1 LSRTM
6 TALSGSMKYIHNNDI
21 KPLPDLLK
29 KIGEDMQTVMVK
41 RLKHQE
47 QASDQVLNKLKRAK
61 DQMEDDFKQQL
72 LEKDN
77 QKQELLAE
85 WEEKLAREREEKEK
99 VVKEITEQ
107 YENKLVEQ
115 GAKMKQHVDELKEK
129 IKNLEDQVKV
139 RRSLEQKIADLEG
152 VIKRRDEKIE
162 QLEARNAQTLEEL
175 QVTGFNLKKAE
186 QSGADLEK
194 IVQELT
200 LDRNNLRDTSRRQEK
215 KINSLTEEKQKLMA
229 RIEKLMVDLESKD
242 AEYREKNRAM
252 IEENTSM
259 TEQLKLLRS
268 QQKNAAEAMEKL
280 RLAML
285 DMKWKL
291 NEWNPIRLQQEI
303 DTLAKQVEHVRKVAL
318 LRTEQTALL
327 KEKNEELQTALLY
340 VERDLVLE
348 RQLLPMMHSLSGPI
362 GSKGL
367 DLRPTLGGKSSSSA
381 SIGKVAP

>member
-1 LSRTM
+1 M
-6 TALSGSMKYIHNNDI
+6 G
-21 KPLPDLLK
+21 
-29 KIGEDMQTVMVK
+29 
-41 RLKHQE
+41 
-47 QASDQVLNKLKRAK
+47 
-61 DQMEDDFKQQL
+61 
-72 LEKDN
+72 
-77 QKQELLAE
+77 
-85 WEEKLAREREEKEK
+85 
-99 VVKEITEQ
+99 
-107 YENKLVEQ
+107 
-115 GAKMKQHVDELKEK
+115 
-129 IKNLEDQVKV
+129 
-139 RRSLEQKIADLEG
+139 
-152 VIKRRDEKIE
+152 
-162 QLEARNAQTLEEL
+162 
-175 QVTGFNLKKAE
+175 
-186 QSGADLEK
+186 
-194 IVQELT
+194 
-200 LDRNNLRDTSRRQEK
+200 
-215 KINSLTEEKQKLMA
+215 
-229 RIEKLMVDLESKD
+229 EKLMVDLESKD

-268 QQKNAAEAMEKL
+268 QQKTAAEAMEKL

-381 SIGKVAP
+381 SIGKVALEAKVAL

>member
-1 LSRTM
+1 M

-268 QQKNAAEAMEKL
+268 QQKTAAEAMEKL

>member
-1 LSRTM
+1 
-6 TALSGSMKYIHNNDI
+6 LSGSMKYIHNNDI

-268 QQKNAAEAMEKL
+268 QQKTAAEAMEKL

>member
-268 QQKNAAEAMEKL
+268 QQKTAAEAMEKL